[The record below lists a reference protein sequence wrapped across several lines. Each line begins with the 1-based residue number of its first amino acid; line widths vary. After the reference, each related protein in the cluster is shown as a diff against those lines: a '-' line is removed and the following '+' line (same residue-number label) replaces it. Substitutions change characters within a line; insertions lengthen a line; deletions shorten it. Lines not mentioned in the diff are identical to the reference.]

1 MSLAK
6 RLKPSILFLFAIAL
20 SCNFILPSLSQD
32 WKQEFLDEH
41 NEARHEVG
49 LEPLIWDEEVAAYA
63 SSYANQRVSDCAMVH
78 SNGPFGENIAW
89 SSGDMSAEDAS
100 EMWIDEK
107 KYYDYNS
114 NTCNDPN
121 GGTCLHYTQV
131 VWRNSLRLGCAKV
144 VCYSGGTFITCNYDP
159 PGNYN
164 GEKPY

>member
-1 MSLAK
+1 MSLVK
-6 RLKPSILFLFAIAL
+6 RLKPSILFLFAIVL

-41 NEARHEVG
+41 NEARNEVG
-49 LEPLIWDEEVAAYA
+49 LEPFVWDEEVAAYA
-63 SSYANQRVSDCAMVH
+63 SSYANQRVGDCAMVH

-89 SSGDMSAEDAS
+89 SSGDMSAGDAS

-107 KYYDYNS
+107 KYYDYDS

-131 VWRNSLRLGCAKV
+131 VWRNSLRLGCSKV
-144 VCYSGGTFITCNYDP
+144 VCHSGGTFIICNYDP

>member
-1 MSLAK
+1 MSL
-6 RLKPSILFLFAIAL
+6 LKTNILFLFAIAISYSL
-20 SCNFILPSLSQD
+20 TVPSLAED
-32 WKQEFLDEH
+32 WKQDFLEAH
-41 NEARHEVG
+41 NEARNEVG
-49 LEPLIWDEEVAAYA
+49 LSPLVWDDEVAAYA
-63 SSYANQRVSDCAMVH
+63 SSYANQRISDCAMVH

-131 VWRNSLRLGCAKV
+131 VWQNTLRLGCAKV
-144 VCYSGGTFITCNYDP
+144 VCNSGGTFITCNYDP
-159 PGNYN
+159 PGNYI
-164 GEKPY
+164 GVKPY

>member
-1 MSLAK
+1 MSLVK
-6 RLKPSILFLFAIAL
+6 RLKPSILFLFAIVL
-20 SCNFILPSLSQD
+20 SCNFILPSFSQD

-41 NEARHEVG
+41 NEARNEVG
-49 LEPLIWDEEVAAYA
+49 LEPFVWDEEVAAYA

-89 SSGDMSAEDAS
+89 SSGDMSAGDAS

-107 KYYDYNS
+107 KYYDYDS

-131 VWRNSLRLGCAKV
+131 VWRNSLRLGCSKV
-144 VCYSGGTFITCNYDP
+144 VCHSGGTFIICNYDP